1 MSNEEKLLTLEDVAE
16 RLKISVST
24 VRRWVKSNE
33 LRSIKVGNRGQYR
46 VSLGDLEEF
55 LAEQDAQQP
64 DTSAVAT
71 FKRGREWRQAV
82 DWAKE
87 HTKYI
92 VVTGGVLSG
101 LGKGIAAASIGKLLN
116 SRLMVVPIKCDGY
129 LNTDPGT
136 MNPIE
141 HGEVFVLDD
150 GGEVDMDFGHYER
163 FLGVTGKFEWNL
175 TMGKVYKTILEH
187 EREGFYLGQTVQL
200 IPHVADVIKEK
211 LYEIPG
217 RLQADIGLI
226 EIGGTVGDM
235 ENELYLEAVRQL
247 RQEVGEENILFVHLT
262 YIPIPAGVE
271 EQKSKPTQ
279 QSVKLLNERG
289 IRPDVIIGRCAE
301 RLTDKLK
308 RKIALFCNIDKNSV
322 ISGPDLPSVYQI
334 PLVFEEEGLTEILHK
349 KLTIY
354 SPPQLREWRN
364 LVDRILSPAG
374 PLIRVAICGKYT
386 NLHDSYASVIE
397 AVRHSGAH
405 IDGQVEISWLDT
417 TELEHGNGSC
427 AEFLQKVDA
436 VIVPGGFGTRG
447 IEGKI
452 QVIQYC
458 REHSIPFLGI
468 CYGMQLAV
476 VEYARHVVGL
486 TGAHTTEAAE
496 DGFEVT
502 DPVVCIL
509 PEQIGVTQKGGTMR
523 LGGHDIILKEN
534 SSAARLYK
542 SHKIRERFRHR
553 YEVNPE
559 YIGRLEK
566 AGLVFSGHD
575 PSGAIMQVME
585 LPNHPYFMGCQFH
598 PELTS
603 RLEEPAPMFR
613 ELIRAAFEKK
623 QGSLI
628 RGIDAKPH
636 KSDFSAG

>member
-1 MSNEEKLLTLEDVAE
+1 MNNEEHLLTLEDVAE

-24 VRRWVKSNE
+24 VRRWVKSSE
-33 LRSIKVGNRGQYR
+33 LRSIKIGNRGQYR
-46 VSLGDLEEF
+46 VSLADLDEF
-55 LAEQDAQQP
+55 IAEQDAHQT
-64 DTSAVAT
+64 DTSEVAT
-71 FKRGREWRQAV
+71 LKRGREWRQAI
-82 DWAKE
+82 DWARE
-87 HTKYI
+87 HGKYI
-92 VVTGGVLSG
+92 VVTGGVISG

-116 SRLMVVPIKCDGY
+116 SRLMIVPIKCDGY

-163 FLGVTGKFEWNL
+163 FLGVTGRFEWNL

-200 IPHVADVIKEK
+200 IPHVTDVIKECF
-211 LYEIPG
+211 LEIPG

-247 RQEVGEENILFVHLT
+247 RQEVGEGNVLFVHLT
-262 YIPIPAGVE
+262 YVPVPAGVE

-289 IRPDVIIGRCAE
+289 IRPDVIIGRCTE
-301 RLTDKLK
+301 RLTEKIK
-308 RKIALFCNIDKNSV
+308 RKIALFCNIDKNAV
-322 ISGPDLPSVYQI
+322 ISGLDVPSVYQI
-334 PLVFEEEGLTEILHK
+334 PLVFEEEGLTEIVHKRLH
-349 KLTIY
+349 IY
-354 SPPQLREWRN
+354 SPPQLLEWRN
-364 LVDRILSPAG
+364 LVERLLSPTG

-386 NLHDSYASVIE
+386 RLHDSYASVIE

-405 IDGQVEISWLDT
+405 IDGQVEIDWLDT
-417 TELEHGNGSC
+417 VELERGSVSC
-427 AEFLQKVDA
+427 ADFLRKVDA

-452 QVIQYC
+452 QVIRHC
-458 REHSIPFLGI
+458 RENGIPFLGI

-476 VEYARHVVGL
+476 VEYARDVVGL
-486 TGAHTTEAAE
+486 AGAHTTEAAE
-496 DGFEVT
+496 DGFEVV

-509 PEQIGVTQKGGTMR
+509 PEQIGITQKGGTMR
-523 LGGHDIILKEN
+523 LGGHNIVLKEN
-534 SSAARLYK
+534 SRAARLYK
-542 SHKIRERFRHR
+542 SVKIRERFRHR
-553 YEVNPE
+553 YEVNPD
-559 YIGRLEK
+559 YVARLEQ
-566 AGLVFSGHD
+566 AEMVFSGHD
-575 PSGAIMQVME
+575 PTGAIMQVME
-585 LPNHPYFMGCQFH
+585 LPDHPYFIGCQFH

-603 RLEEPAPMFR
+603 KLEEPAPLFR

-623 QGSLI
+623 
-628 RGIDAKPH
+628 
-636 KSDFSAG
+636 KSVLA

>member
-1 MSNEEKLLTLEDVAE
+1 MNNDDQLLTLEDVAE

-46 VSLGDLEEF
+46 ISLGDLEEF
-55 LAEQDAQQP
+55 LAEQEAQQS
-64 DTSAVAT
+64 DLSAAAAI
-71 FKRGREWRQAV
+71 KRGREWRQSI

-87 HTKYI
+87 NTKYI
-92 VVTGGVLSG
+92 VVIGGVISG
-101 LGKGIAAASIGKLLN
+101 LGKGIAAASIGKLIN
-116 SRLMVVPIKCDGY
+116 SRLSIVPIKCDGY

-163 FLGVTGKFEWNL
+163 FLGVNCRFEWNL

-200 IPHVADVIKEK
+200 IPHVTDVIKDRF
-211 LYEIPG
+211 YEIPG
-217 RLQADIGLI
+217 RLQSDIGLI

-247 RQEVGEENILFVHLT
+247 RQEVGEENVLIVLLT
-262 YIPIPAGVE
+262 YVPVPVGVE

-279 QSVKLLNERG
+279 QAVKLLNERG
-289 IRPDVIIGRCAE
+289 IRPDVLIGRCTE
-301 RLTDKLK
+301 RLTEKIK
-308 RKIALFCNIDKNSV
+308 HKIALFCNIDKNAV
-322 ISGPDLPSVYQI
+322 ISGVDVPVVYEI
-334 PLVFEEEGLTEILHK
+334 PLIFEEEGLTEIVHK
-349 KLTIY
+349 RLNIY
-354 SPPQLREWRN
+354 SPPQLREWRH
-364 LVDRILSPAG
+364 LVDRLMSPSG
-374 PLIRVAICGKYT
+374 PEIRVAICGKYT

-397 AVRHSGAH
+397 AIRHSGAH
-405 IDGQVEISWLDT
+405 IDGRVEIDWLDT
-417 TELEHGNGSC
+417 AGLEHSAESC
-427 AEFLQKVDA
+427 ADFLRKVDA

-452 QVIQYC
+452 QVIRHC
-458 REHSIPFLGI
+458 RENGIPFLGI

-476 VEYARHVVGL
+476 VEYARHVLGIP
-486 TGAHTTEAAE
+486 GAHTTESAE
-496 DGFEVT
+496 EGVEVA

-509 PEQIGVTQKGGTMR
+509 PEQIGVTQKGRTMR
-523 LGGHDIILKEN
+523 LGGHDILLKEN
-534 SSAARLYK
+534 SRAARIYK
-542 SHKIRERFRHR
+542 SQKIRERFRHR

-559 YIGRLEK
+559 YIERLEK
-566 AGLVFSGHD
+566 AGMIFSGND
-575 PSGAIMQVME
+575 PSGKIMQVME
-585 LPNHPYFMGCQFH
+585 LPNHSYFLGCQFH

-603 RLEEPAPMFR
+603 KLEAPAPLFR

-623 QGSLI
+623 REVRSAAPPASQQGSMQ
-628 RGIDAKPH
+628 
-636 KSDFSAG
+636 

>member
-1 MSNEEKLLTLEDVAE
+1 MTNENTLLTLEDVAD

-33 LRSIKVGNRGQYR
+33 LRSIKIGNRGQYR
-46 VSLGDLEEF
+46 ISLKDLDEF
-55 LAEQDAQQP
+55 LAEQEAQQP
-64 DTSAVAT
+64 DASVVAT

-82 DWAKE
+82 DWARE

-92 VVTGGVLSG
+92 VITGGVISG
-101 LGKGIAAASIGKLLN
+101 LGKGIAAASIGKLLS
-116 SRLMVVPIKCDGY
+116 SRLTIVPIKCDGY

-163 FLGVTGKFEWNL
+163 FLGVTCRFEWNL

-200 IPHVADVIKEK
+200 IPHVTDVIKEWF
-211 LYEIPG
+211 YEIPG

-289 IRPDVIIGRCAE
+289 IRPDVIIGRCTE
-301 RLTDKLK
+301 RLTEKIK
-308 RKIALFCNIDKNSV
+308 RKIALFCNIDKNAV
-322 ISGPDLPSVYQI
+322 ISGLDVPTVYQI
-334 PLVFEEEGLTEILHK
+334 PLVFEEEGLTEIVHK
-349 KLTIY
+349 RLAIY
-354 SPPQLREWRN
+354 SPPQLIEWRN
-364 LVDRILSPAG
+364 LVDRLLSPKG

-405 IDGQVEISWLDT
+405 IDGQVEIDWLDT
-417 TELEHGNGSC
+417 AELERSSAPC
-427 AEFLQKVDA
+427 ADFLRKVDA

-452 QVIQYC
+452 QVIRYC
-458 REHSIPFLGI
+458 RENGIPFLGI

-476 VEYARHVVGL
+476 VEYARNVVGL
-486 TGAHTTEAAE
+486 NGAHTTEAAE

-534 SSAARLYK
+534 TRAARLYK
-542 SHKIRERFRHR
+542 SQKIRERFRHR
-553 YEVNPE
+553 YEVNPA
-559 YIGRLEK
+559 YVARLEK
-566 AGLVFSGHD
+566 AGMVFSGHD
-575 PSGAIMQVME
+575 PTGAIMQVME
-585 LPNHPYFMGCQFH
+585 LPDHAYFMGCQFH

-603 RLEEPAPMFR
+603 KLEEPAPLFR
-613 ELIRAAFEKK
+613 ELIRIAFERKK
-623 QGSLI
+623 TFEGTT
-628 RGIDAKPH
+628 G
-636 KSDFSAG
+636 

>member
-1 MSNEEKLLTLEDVAE
+1 MNNDDQLLTLENVAD
-16 RLKISVST
+16 RLRISVST

-33 LRSIKVGNRGQYR
+33 LRSIKIGNRGQYR
-46 VSLGDLEEF
+46 ISLSDLEEF
-55 LAEQDAQQP
+55 LADQEAQQP
-64 DTSAVAT
+64 DRSALAT
-71 FKRGREWRQAV
+71 LKHGREWRQAV
-82 DWAKE
+82 DWARE

-92 VVTGGVLSG
+92 VIIGGVISG

-116 SRLMVVPIKCDGY
+116 SRLTIAPIKCDGY

-163 FLGVTGKFEWNL
+163 FLGVTCRFEWNL
-175 TMGKVYKTILEH
+175 TMGKVYKTILDH

-200 IPHVADVIKEK
+200 IPHVTDVIKERF
-211 LYEIPG
+211 YEIPG

-247 RQEVGEENILFVHLT
+247 RQEVGEENVLIVLLT

-289 IRPDVIIGRCAE
+289 IRPDVIVGRCAE
-301 RLTDKLK
+301 RLTEKIK
-308 RKIALFCNIDKNSV
+308 QKIALFCNIEKNAV
-322 ISGPDLPSVYQI
+322 ISGLDVPSVYQI
-334 PLVFEEEGLTEILHK
+334 PLVFEEEGLTEIIHK
-349 KLTIY
+349 RLTIY
-354 SPPQLREWRN
+354 SPPQLQEWRK
-364 LVDRILSPAG
+364 LVGRLLSPAG

-386 NLHDSYASVIE
+386 KLHDSYASVIE

-405 IDGQVEISWLDT
+405 IDGQVEIEWLDT
-417 TELEHGNGSC
+417 SELEQSGGSC
-427 AEFLQKVDA
+427 ADFLRKIDA

-452 QVIQYC
+452 QVIQHC
-458 REHSIPFLGI
+458 RENGIPFLGI

-476 VEYARHVVGL
+476 VEYARNVVGL
-486 TGAHTTEAAE
+486 AGAQTMEAAE

-502 DPVVCIL
+502 HPVVCIL
-509 PEQIGVTQKGGTMR
+509 PDQVGITQKGGTMR
-523 LGGHDIILKEN
+523 LGGQDIVLKED
-534 SSAARLYK
+534 SRAARLYG
-542 SHKIRERFRHR
+542 SQKIRERFRHR

-559 YIGRLEK
+559 YVARLEK
-566 AGLVFSGHD
+566 AGMVFSGHD
-575 PSGAIMQVME
+575 PAAAIMQVME
-585 LPNHPYFMGCQFH
+585 LPDHPYFLSCQFH

-603 RLEEPAPMFR
+603 KLEEPAPLFY
-613 ELIRAAFEKK
+613 ELIRAAFQRK
-623 QGSLI
+623 
-628 RGIDAKPH
+628 
-636 KSDFSAG
+636 

>member
-1 MSNEEKLLTLEDVAE
+1 MNNEEHLLTLEDVAE

-33 LRSIKVGNRGQYR
+33 LRSIKIGNRGQYR
-46 VSLGDLEEF
+46 VSLADLDEF
-55 LAEQDAQQP
+55 LAEQEAHQA
-64 DTSAVAT
+64 DTSTVAT
-71 FKRGREWRQAV
+71 LKRGREWRQAI
-82 DWAKE
+82 DWARD

-92 VVTGGVLSG
+92 VVTGGVISG

-116 SRLMVVPIKCDGY
+116 SRLMIVPIKCDGY

-163 FLGVTGKFEWNL
+163 FLGVTGRFEWNL

-200 IPHVADVIKEK
+200 IPHVTDAIKEWF
-211 LYEIPG
+211 LEIPG

-247 RQEVGEENILFVHLT
+247 RQEVGEENVLFVHLT
-262 YIPIPAGVE
+262 YIPMPAGVE

-289 IRPDVIIGRCAE
+289 IRPDVIIGRCTE
-301 RLTDKLK
+301 RLTEKIK
-308 RKIALFCNIDKNSV
+308 RKIALFCNIDKNAV
-322 ISGPDLPSVYQI
+322 ISGLDVPSVYQI
-334 PLVFEEEGLTEILHK
+334 PLVFEEEGLTEIVHKRLH
-349 KLTIY
+349 IY
-354 SPPQLREWRN
+354 SPPQLLEWRS
-364 LVDRILSPAG
+364 LVDRLLSPTG

-386 NLHDSYASVIE
+386 RLHDSYASVIE

-405 IDGQVEISWLDT
+405 IDGQVEIDWLDT
-417 TELEHGNGSC
+417 AELERDSASC
-427 AEFLQKVDA
+427 ADFLRKVDA

-452 QVIQYC
+452 QVIRHC
-458 REHSIPFLGI
+458 RENGIPYLGI

-476 VEYARHVVGL
+476 VEYARNVVGL
-486 TGAHTTEAAE
+486 AGAHTTEAAE
-496 DGFEVT
+496 DGFDVV

-523 LGGHDIILKEN
+523 LGGHNIILKEN
-534 SSAARLYK
+534 TRAALFYK
-542 SHKIRERFRHR
+542 SQKIRERFRHR

-559 YIGRLEK
+559 YVARLEQS
-566 AGLVFSGHD
+566 GMVFSGHD
-575 PSGAIMQVME
+575 PTGAIMQVME
-585 LPNHPYFMGCQFH
+585 LPDHPYFVGCQFH

-603 RLEEPAPMFR
+603 KLEEPAPLFR
-613 ELIRAAFEKK
+613 ELIRAAFKKK
-623 QGSLI
+623 QSI
-628 RGIDAKPH
+628 PA
-636 KSDFSAG
+636 

>member
-1 MSNEEKLLTLEDVAE
+1 MNADDQLLTLEDVAD

-33 LRSIKVGNRGQYR
+33 LRSIKIGNRGQYR
-46 VSLGDLEEF
+46 ISLKDLEEF
-55 LAEQDAQQP
+55 LAEQESQPP
-64 DTSAVAT
+64 DTSAVAIL
-71 FKRGREWRQAV
+71 KRGREWRQAI
-82 DWAKE
+82 DWAKA

-92 VVTGGVLSG
+92 VVTGGVISG

-116 SRLMVVPIKCDGY
+116 SRLSVVPIKCDGY

-163 FLGVTGKFEWNL
+163 FLGVTCRFEWNL
-175 TMGKVYKTILEH
+175 TMGKVYKTILEQ
-187 EREGFYLGQTVQL
+187 EREGYYLGQTVQL
-200 IPHVADVIKEK
+200 IPHVTDVIKEWF
-211 LYEIPG
+211 YEIPG

-247 RQEVGEENILFVHLT
+247 RQEVGEANILFVHVT
-262 YIPIPAGVE
+262 YVPIPAGVE

-289 IRPDVIIGRCAE
+289 IRPDVIIGRCSE
-301 RLTDKLK
+301 RLTEKIK
-308 RKIALFCNIDKNSV
+308 QKIALFCNIDKNAV
-322 ISGPDLPSVYQI
+322 ISGLDVPTVYQI
-334 PLVFEEEGLTEILHK
+334 PLVFEDEGLTEIVHK
-349 KLTIY
+349 RLTIY
-354 SPPQLREWRN
+354 SPPQLQEWRS
-364 LVDRILSPAG
+364 LVDRLLSPVG
-374 PLIRVAICGKYT
+374 PLVRVAICGKYT

-405 IDGQVEISWLDT
+405 IDGRVEIDWLDT
-417 TELEHGNGSC
+417 AELERSNGSC
-427 AEFLQKVDA
+427 AEFLSRVDA

-452 QVIQYC
+452 QVIRHC
-458 REHSIPFLGI
+458 RENNIPFLGI

-476 VEYARHVVGL
+476 VEFARHAAGIP
-486 TGAHTTEAAE
+486 GAHTAEAAE
-496 DGFEVT
+496 DGFEVP

-509 PEQIGVTQKGGTMR
+509 PEQVGVTQKGGTMR
-523 LGGHDIILKEN
+523 LGGQDILLKEN
-534 SSAARLYK
+534 SRAARIYK
-542 SHKIRERFRHR
+542 SQRIRERFRHR

-559 YIGRLEK
+559 YVPRLEK
-566 AGLVFSGHD
+566 AGMVFSGCN
-575 PSGAIMQVME
+575 PSGTIMQVME
-585 LPNHPYFMGCQFH
+585 LPDHPYFLGCQFH

-603 RLEEPAPMFR
+603 KLEAPAPLFR
-613 ELIRAAFEKK
+613 ELIRTAFERR
-623 QGSLI
+623 Q
-628 RGIDAKPH
+628 AVP
-636 KSDFSAG
+636 A